1 MGNAGPAFSL
11 EQIQPLLKQAIAEAL
26 QAGGPGPD
34 AMDHLPGPHEGGTPI
49 VPVEPSAGDTEATPE
64 PAPEEY
70 PDVPGSRKAPDGNF
84 YVNDPNRS
92 GKFLRVV
99 ENA

>member
-1 MGNAGPAFSL
+1 VS
-11 EQIQPLLKQAIAEAL
+11 
-26 QAGGPGPD
+26 
-34 AMDHLPGPHEGGTPI
+34 
-49 VPVEPSAGDTEATPE
+49 VEPSAGDTEATPE
-64 PAPEEY
+64 PAPEEH